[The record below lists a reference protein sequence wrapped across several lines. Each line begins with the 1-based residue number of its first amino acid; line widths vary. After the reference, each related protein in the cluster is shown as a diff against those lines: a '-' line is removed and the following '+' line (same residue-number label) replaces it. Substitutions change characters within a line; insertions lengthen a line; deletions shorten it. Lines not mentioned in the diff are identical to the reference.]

1 MIVIADTTPI
11 ISLIKIDKLFLLQ
24 KLFGKVI
31 IPQAVYDEL
40 VSNPKYTYEA
50 ITVYNSS
57 YISIVK
63 IEDRQSVDKLRY
75 SSGLD
80 IGESEAI
87 TYSNLVNADLLLM
100 DELKGRKVAKQLGLS
115 ITGTIGILI
124 QSFDEGFLDKEEIIK
139 SIKTLKNSGRY
150 ISDSL
155 YYRLIDRIA

>member
-1 MIVIADTTPI
+1 MIVISDTTPI